1 MCGRH
6 CPVNGLVQDTGGN
19 VLSPSWASPS
29 WASASSPS
37 WASASSPSW
46 CSWWRLAG
54 QLEGAQGWW
63 GRGGKSKWL
72 REKMTNDKKSS
83 RLKILLFIM
92 AGEHFKANDT
102 NHQLERC
109 RKRLRHRR
117 QIQENCSIFLG
128 SPGEK
133 TFLHPQGKYLQVRGS
148 CSAIL
153 ATVPALRTAGPSLPL
168 ASASPKEQH
177 SQLSSS
183 PLPSPSSSPSPSPL
197 LHWQLQQQLCGL
209 QGGPWFRS
217 IIVTAAIILPGFSKF
232 CSRGN
237 HSLTLPRNSD
247 KL

>member
-1 MCGRH
+1 MRH
-6 CPVNGLVQDTGGN
+6 SPPTSIHHPLNHHPQKKNAKCKCKCKMFLQSKQPCTRAVEC
-19 VLSPSWASPS
+19 SPSS
-29 WASASSPS
+29 
-37 WASASSPSW
+37 
-46 CSWWRLAG
+46 CWWYLKQSNMEMILQR
-54 QLEGAQGWW
+54 GWW

-153 ATVPALRTAGPSLPL
+153 ATVPALRTAGPSLP
-168 ASASPKEQH
+168 
-177 SQLSSS
+177 
-183 PLPSPSSSPSPSPL
+183 
-197 LHWQLQQQLCGL
+197 
-209 QGGPWFRS
+209 
-217 IIVTAAIILPGFSKF
+217 
-232 CSRGN
+232 
-237 HSLTLPRNSD
+237 
-247 KL
+247 

>member
-46 CSWWRLAG
+46 WSWWRLAG
-54 QLEGAQGWW
+54 QLEGARGWW
-63 GRGGKSKWL
+63 GRWGKSKWL

-168 ASASPKEQH
+168 ALASPKKQH
-177 SQLSSS
+177 S
-183 PLPSPSSSPSPSPL
+183 
-197 LHWQLQQQLCGL
+197 
-209 QGGPWFRS
+209 
-217 IIVTAAIILPGFSKF
+217 
-232 CSRGN
+232 
-237 HSLTLPRNSD
+237 
-247 KL
+247 